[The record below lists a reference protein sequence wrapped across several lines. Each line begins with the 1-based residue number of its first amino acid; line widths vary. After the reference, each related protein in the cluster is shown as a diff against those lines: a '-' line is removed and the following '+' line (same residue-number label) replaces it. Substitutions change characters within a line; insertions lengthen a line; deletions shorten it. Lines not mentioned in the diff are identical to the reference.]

1 MESTNQEL
9 LMSLVAAQN
18 DAIIAF
24 KLSTRLLEQ
33 RISVVENAFNNMKNQ
48 AEQLAQVANTM
59 KAENAELQAK
69 LDLQKDNM
77 VEELL

>member
-24 KLSTRLLEQ
+24 KLSNRLLEQ